1 MKVELN
7 YKDNRVILTLN
18 DVGAVF
24 ADDTLEGDRLG
35 PFQVISKEVQIDKGS
50 E

>member
-24 ADDTLEGDRLG
+24 ADDILEGDRLG
-35 PFQVISKEVQIDKGS
+35 PFQVISKEVQIDKEG